1 MHFELGIQGRSLE
14 NSLQGRGDNSCSSL
28 VKLWKNWG
36 WASHRFRRAP
46 AGVCMGGWGCGEM
59 LDMAVSAEGNGCSQ
73 TSPPNQP

>member
-1 MHFELGIQGRSLE
+1 MHFELGIQGRNLE

-28 VKLWKNWG
+28 VGLWRNWG

-46 AGVCMGGWGCGEM
+46 AGVYMGGGCSEM